1 MYKRCSLLVKI
12 LGVLLTILAACAPVP
27 SPELPLDTEV
37 PTLAPPTQTPEA
49 KATSTPEA
57 TLPPTEAPSDTS
69 DEEEAEGELVVAPP
83 EQPGFCETM
92 EVRPVDET
100 DWVKGTDPENADIT
114 LFEYSDFQCPACK
127 AVEPMLDMLLEEYP
141 NVRLVYRHFP
151 LNIHDK
157 AMITSEAAEAAGAQ
171 GKFWEMHNLLFARK
185 EEWESLALDAMPEQ
199 LNAYAEELG
208 LDVEQ
213 FDQDMEQDTYLDKI
227 QAQYQESIQLGLRGT
242 PSFLFND
249 VQYPGG
255 LSYEGLVAFME
266 VVPRLEAQFVDPP
279 DTTLDMEALYQA
291 TLHTS
296 KGEIT
301 FEFLNESAPT
311 HINNFLYLAGQGWY
325 DNANFFFVQDNYVAV
340 TGDPTNTSVGYPGYY
355 CYGEMQGVFDR
366 DGLVGML
373 PNGQFF
379 ITLGEEANQLSGNF
393 ALIGQVV
400 EGLAIAKTI
409 NNQGTPESEDLEPD
423 VLEQVEI
430 VTK

>member
-1 MYKRCSLLVKI
+1 MRKRYLLLMIVVS
-12 LGVLLTILAACAPVP
+12 VLLFVLIACEPTP
-27 SPELPLDTEV
+27 TSELPPETET
-37 PTLAPPTQTPEA
+37 PTMAPPTQTPEA
-49 KATSTPEA
+49 TA
-57 TLPPTEAPSDTS
+57 TLPPTETS
-69 DEEEAEGELVVAPP
+69 PDMPDDGEDEGDLVITPP
-83 EQPGFCETM
+83 EQQGVCEVM

-100 DWVKGTDPENADIT
+100 DWVKGADPENAEIT

-127 AVEPMLDMLLEEYP
+127 AVEPMLEMLLDEYP

-185 EEWESLALDAMPEQ
+185 EEWESLALEAMPEQ
-199 LNAYAEELG
+199 LNAYAEELD

-213 FDQDMEQDTYLDKI
+213 FNQDMEEDVYLDKV

-242 PSFLFND
+242 PSFLFNN
-249 VQYPGG
+249 VQYLGG
-255 LSYEGLVAFME
+255 LSYEGMVAFME
-266 VVPRLEAQFVDPP
+266 IVPQLESQFVDLP
-279 DTTLDMEALYQA
+279 DMTMDMDTLYQA
-291 TLHTS
+291 TLYTS
-296 KGEIT
+296 KGEIEL
-301 FEFLNESAPT
+301 EFLNESAPT
-311 HINNFLYLAGQGWY
+311 HINNFLYLADQGWY
-325 DNANFFFVQDNYVAV
+325 NNANFFFVQDNYVAV

-400 EGLAIAKTI
+400 EGLDVAKDI
-409 NNQGTPESEDLEPD
+409 NNQGTSESQNLEPD
-423 VLEQVEI
+423 VLERVEV